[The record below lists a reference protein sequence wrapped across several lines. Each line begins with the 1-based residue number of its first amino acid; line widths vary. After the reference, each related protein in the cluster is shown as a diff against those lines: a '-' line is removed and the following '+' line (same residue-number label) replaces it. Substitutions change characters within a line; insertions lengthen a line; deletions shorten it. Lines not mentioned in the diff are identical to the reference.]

1 MKRLEKSAFPSSNPI
16 GGIMTPSTS
25 DVTILPNAAP
35 ITTATARSI
44 TFPRAMN
51 SLNSFHMDISPVI
64 ADCQLPNANFV
75 STEL

>member
-1 MKRLEKSAFPSSNPI
+1 MKRFEKSTFPRAKPM
-16 GGIMTPSTS
+16 GGMMTPSTS

-51 SLNSFHMDISPVI
+51 SLNSFSMVGS
-64 ADCQLPNANFV
+64 L
-75 STEL
+75 